1 MIHHLIRKKTSAA
14 NGKIGLIGAVAIGI
28 GGMVGGGIFAVLG
41 LAAELGRGG
50 TPIAFLLAGLVALVT
65 SYSYARLSVTFP
77 SAGGT
82 VTFLNRGFGQGL
94 FAGGLNILLWISYM
108 VMLALY
114 AHAFGSYG
122 ATAFPAAQ
130 SGIWVHLLTTLIL
143 MVITVINALDASLIS
158 RFEDLLVA
166 VKITILVIFVA
177 LGSLTIQ
184 PDRLEPAQWPSLP
197 TLMAAG
203 MLIFVAYEGFELI
216 ANTAKDIR
224 DPGRNLPR
232 SYYLAISLTG
242 VLYFLIAAVTVGTL
256 SIGQIQASRDFALAE
271 AARPLLGDLGFVMI
285 TIAALLST
293 ASAINATLYGT
304 SRLSYVIARENNDP
318 LSHFLQEQ
326 IHGKPIIGLLITG
339 IMALLLANLL
349 DLSSISNLGSAGFLI
364 IFAVVNWAN
373 VRLAEQ
379 TKSSRL
385 LSGLG
390 VAACLGA
397 LTALLFHTAL
407 QNAHDLWVVVV
418 MIAVSFLLEMLYR
431 VFTRPEADSERRI

>member
-1 MIHHLIRKKTSAA
+1 
-14 NGKIGLIGAVAIGI
+14 
-28 GGMVGGGIFAVLG
+28 
-41 LAAELGRGG
+41 
-50 TPIAFLLAGLVALVT
+50 
-65 SYSYARLSVTFP
+65 
-77 SAGGT
+77 
-82 VTFLNRGFGQGL
+82 
-94 FAGGLNILLWISYM
+94 
-108 VMLALY
+108 
-114 AHAFGSYG
+114 
-122 ATAFPAAQ
+122 
-130 SGIWVHLLTTLIL
+130 
-143 MVITVINALDASLIS
+143 
-158 RFEDLLVA
+158 
-166 VKITILVIFVA
+166 
-177 LGSLTIQ
+177 
-184 PDRLEPAQWPSLP
+184 
-197 TLMAAG
+197 
-203 MLIFVAYEGFELI
+203 
-216 ANTAKDIR
+216 
-224 DPGRNLPR
+224 
-232 SYYLAISLTG
+232 
-242 VLYFLIAAVTVGTL
+242 
-256 SIGQIQASRDFALAE
+256 
-271 AARPLLGDLGFVMI
+271 
-285 TIAALLST
+285 
-293 ASAINATLYGT
+293 
-304 SRLSYVIARENNDP
+304 VIATENDDP